1 MLWTVAN
8 SLPPCV
14 CMRSPQLLYIITIR
28 RRKRRDYL
36 ATTLAI
42 YVVVGTMIDSIRP
55 FISECVGLQVVARRC
70 DGDGDGRVFPSTAPD
85 REGAYRLPAARGACL
100 SLPRSAWA
108 LDLAPSLSLLCCMQ
122 SISPCPT
129 LRSWTLCPPSSDPHQ
144 RLLVRLRRGIQRQLA
159 IMVKSTT
166 TIAHHQAAIASPPPP
181 QRKQQ
186 AISHLM
192 PQSLSSRRIDRG
204 SSSSSSIR

>member
-1 MLWTVAN
+1 MAMRCPRPRAGRTISRLFDDAGIVA
-8 SLPPCV
+8 SSRQPPRTPRPRAAA
-14 CMRSPQLLYIITIR
+14 MPERALL
-28 RRKRRDYL
+28 L
-36 ATTLAI
+36 CCCCL
-42 YVVVGTMIDSIRP
+42 
-55 FISECVGLQVVARRC
+55 
-70 DGDGDGRVFPSTAPD
+70 
-85 REGAYRLPAARGACL
+85 GACL
-100 SLPRSAWA
+100 ALGSRSR
-108 LDLAPSLSLLCCMQ
+108 SLCCMQ
-122 SISPCPT
+122 FISPCLT

>member
-42 YVVVGTMIDSIRP
+42 YVVRTMIRP
-55 FISECVGLQVVARRC
+55 FISELVVAIRRWRWRCDDDVRGRARRPHDFEIIRRC
-70 DGDGDGRVFPSTAPD
+70 WHRGVFPSTAPD
-85 REGAYRLPAARGACL
+85 APPPRRRYAAAWAPA
-100 SLPRSAWA
+100 SLWA

-159 IMVKSTT
+159 IMVK
-166 TIAHHQAAIASPPPP
+166 ASPPLPHR
-181 QRKQQ
+181 QHET
-186 AISHLM
+186 ISPLM
-192 PQSLSSRRIDRG
+192 PQSLSSARIDRG
-204 SSSSSSIR
+204 SSSSSSVR